1 MMNHRERIRAAIAGE
16 LVEPTPIALWRHFP
30 QDDQSAQGLA
40 QAVLGFQKR
49 FNFDLVK
56 VTPTSGYPA
65 EAWGARLRPKG
76 NQEGTREYL
85 SRPVQRATDWPALP
99 LLDEAQA
106 ILARELR
113 ALKLIRAGVGPQ
125 VHVLQ
130 TIFSPLT
137 IAKQLAGDRWL
148 SDLREHP
155 EELRTGLE
163 TIARTTA
170 RFAEASLASGADS
183 LFFATQLASH
193 DLLSLDEY
201 RAFGLEYDLR
211 VLEVVRERAELIL
224 LHLHGS
230 HPMYELVGDYPVQ
243 IVNWHD
249 RRTSPSLQEAQAL
262 FPRVVRLGGLDEGE
276 ALLKGSQGE
285 VRAQVQD
292 ALAQTGGRRLI
303 LGAGCVMLTTTP
315 DENIRAACEAATG
328 G

>member
-1 MMNHRERIRAAIAGE
+1 
-16 LVEPTPIALWRHFP
+16 
-30 QDDQSAQGLA
+30 LA
-40 QAVLGFQKR
+40 QAVIGFQKR
-49 FNFDLVK
+49 FDFDLVK

-65 EAWGARLRPKG
+65 EAWGAQLKPKD

-85 SRPVQRATDWPALP
+85 SRPVRQATDWPELP
-99 LLDEAQA
+99 LLDEAQE

-137 IAKQLAGDRWL
+137 IAKQLGGDRWL

-155 EELRTGLE
+155 QELRAGLE

-170 RFAEASLASGADS
+170 RFAAASLASGADS

-211 VLEVVRERAELIL
+211 VLEAVRERAELVL

-230 HPMYELVGDYPVQ
+230 HPMYELIGEYPVQ

-249 RRTSPSLQEAQAL
+249 RRTPPSLQQAQKL
-262 FPRVVRLGGLDEGE
+262 FPQVAKLGGLDEWG
-276 ALLKGSQGE
+276 ALLKGSPDE

-292 ALAQTGGRRLI
+292 ALAQSGGRRLI
-303 LGAGCVMLTTTP
+303 LGAGCVMPITTP
-315 DENIRAACEAATG
+315 EENIRAACESPACAEA
-328 G
+328 